1 MGKMFILT
9 DILGPYGTIA
19 GLAVGLV
26 MTIFGH
32 NK

>member
-9 DILGPYGTIA
+9 DILGPYGTLA
-19 GLAVGLV
+19 GLAAGLI

-32 NK
+32 